1 MSQHVIS
8 KQTNYV
14 VFGILMLLLVATV
27 AVAEFDLGS
36 MNLFIAMFIATVK
49 AALIILYFM
58 HVRYSSPLTGFLSVA
73 AFVWLGIMLI
83 LTANDYVT
91 RGWLL
96 IDGK

>member
-14 VFGILMLLLVATV
+14 IFGILMVLLVLTV

>member
-8 KQTNYV
+8 KQTNYA
-14 VFGILMLLLVATV
+14 VFAILMILLVATV
-27 AVAEFDLGS
+27 AVAQIDLGS
-36 MNLFIAMFIATVK
+36 MNLFMALIIAAIK

-58 HVRYSSPLTGFLSVA
+58 HVRFASPLTGFLSIA
-73 AFVWLGIMLI
+73 AFIWLGIMLS